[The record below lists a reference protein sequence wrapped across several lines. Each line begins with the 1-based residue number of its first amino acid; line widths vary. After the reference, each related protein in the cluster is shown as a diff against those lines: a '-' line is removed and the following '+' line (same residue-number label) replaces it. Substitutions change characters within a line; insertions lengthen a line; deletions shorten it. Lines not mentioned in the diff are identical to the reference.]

1 VRRIFIRVE
10 RDEVHAR
17 GEGILVEKERRIR
30 FLSKETGAESIR
42 GEPKCVFAD
51 ERFGGF
57 GIYCY
62 KWYNR

>member
-1 VRRIFIRVE
+1 MRRIFIRVE